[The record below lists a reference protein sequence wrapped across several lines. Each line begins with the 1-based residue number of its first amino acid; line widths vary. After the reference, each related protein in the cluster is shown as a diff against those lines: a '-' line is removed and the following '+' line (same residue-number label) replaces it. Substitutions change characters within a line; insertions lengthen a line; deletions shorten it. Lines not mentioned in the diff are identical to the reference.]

1 MRLHLFWLDKNWKK
15 RGDCANNYNLIVD
28 MENKTYKVYTNAF
41 YGYYHPEN
49 IEVKKKSDIEDY
61 IEYLK
66 KKWIYGNGVI
76 YMLKAINIKWDTD
89 GDMEV
94 FNELPT
100 EMIITD
106 ELEEMYKKDREYAL
120 EEISDWLSDET
131 GFCHAGF
138 EIEKVITKESVENN
152 LYDFFNDKM
161 ETGDASEIESVGR
174 YSDMYVTRDNG
185 IVIDCVGGKQIK
197 LIIQVD

>member
-1 MRLHLFWLDKNWKK
+1 
-15 RGDCANNYNLIVD
+15 
-28 MENKTYKVYTNAF
+28 
-41 YGYYHPEN
+41 
-49 IEVKKKSDIEDY
+49 
-61 IEYLK
+61 
-66 KKWIYGNGVI
+66 
-76 YMLKAINIKWDTD
+76 MLKAINIKWDTD

-100 EMIITD
+100 EMIVPD

-131 GFCHAGF
+131 GFCHDGF
-138 EIEKVITKESVENN
+138 EIKKVITKKSVENE

-161 ETGDASEIESVGR
+161 KTGDAPEIDRVRQFEGTL
-174 YSDMYVTRDNG
+174 VTSDNG
-185 IVIDCVGGKQIK
+185 IVIDCVNGKQIR

>member
-1 MRLHLFWLDKNWKK
+1 
-15 RGDCANNYNLIVD
+15 
-28 MENKTYKVYTNAF
+28 
-41 YGYYHPEN
+41 
-49 IEVKKKSDIEDY
+49 
-61 IEYLK
+61 
-66 KKWIYGNGVI
+66 
-76 YMLKAINIKWDTD
+76 MLKAINIKWDTD

-100 EMIITD
+100 EMFIPD
-106 ELEEMYKKDREYAL
+106 ELDEMYKKDREYAL

-138 EIEKVITKESVENN
+138 EIEKIITKESVENE

-161 ETGDASEIESVGR
+161 ETGDAPEIERVGR
-174 YSDMYVTRDNG
+174 YPDMYVTGNSG
-185 IVIDCVGGKQIK
+185 IVIDCVDGKHIR

>member
-1 MRLHLFWLDKNWKK
+1 
-15 RGDCANNYNLIVD
+15 
-28 MENKTYKVYTNAF
+28 
-41 YGYYHPEN
+41 
-49 IEVKKKSDIEDY
+49 
-61 IEYLK
+61 
-66 KKWIYGNGVI
+66 
-76 YMLKAINIKWDTD
+76 MLKAINIKWDTD

-131 GFCHAGF
+131 GFCHVGF
-138 EIEKVITKESVENN
+138 EIEKVTTKESVENN

-161 ETGDASEIESVGR
+161 ETGDAPEIERVGR